1 MVGLSPLS
9 FTNPESRAAAP
20 VRSRS
25 PGVRHILSGVSEAS
39 DRIGEERLQP
49 FTVGGLLTTDVGGTL
64 QVPVL
69 STPGMIGMMEHNATL
84 LIAPA
89 LPEGSATVGFEV
101 SIKHVAAAFE
111 GAECEA
117 WARLEEVIED
127 RKFRFSVEV
136 REGERVLGTGIH
148 ERRLIQVPPPE

>member
-1 MVGLSPLS
+1 MGSQ
-9 FTNPESRAAAP
+9 AP
-20 VRSRS
+20 D
-25 PGVRHILSGVSEAS
+25 VRHILPDVSDTAAK
-39 DRIGEERLQP
+39 IGEERIQP

-117 WARLEEVIED
+117 WARLDEVIED

-136 REGERVLGTGIH
+136 REGDRVLGTGIH
-148 ERRLIQVPPPE
+148 ERRMIQVPPPG